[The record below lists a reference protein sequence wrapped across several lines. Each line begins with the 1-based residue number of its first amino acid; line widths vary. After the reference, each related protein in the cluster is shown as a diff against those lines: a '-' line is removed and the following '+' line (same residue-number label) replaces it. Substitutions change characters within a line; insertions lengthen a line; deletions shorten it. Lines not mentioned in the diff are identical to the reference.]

1 MSTEDQ
7 TTEKCTKS
15 FTENSSG
22 GRQPLTEYSV
32 VIQTLT
38 GTVKWFNN
46 KAGFGFITVCE
57 DGEFKDKD
65 IFVHY
70 SSIRVLNSQY
80 KYLVQGEYVEFTLV
94 KVTSD
99 THEFQAMNVSGVKGG
114 PIMCEIRRL
123 VTPNTN
129 NTENRNYDERPPRK
143 IQRNHDRGGFTPRP
157 PIDNDNRRPRRGST
171 IATPNSSGDRRSPS
185 ELVVRGHSS
194 ILPPREPSTS
204 MNGEDMMGFT
214 KVERKR
220 TARPKLIR

>member
-7 TTEKCTKS
+7 TTEKCTNS
-15 FTENSSG
+15 STENNSG
-22 GRQPLTEYSV
+22 GRPPLTEYSV

-94 KVTSD
+94 KVNSD

-123 VTPNTN
+123 VTP

-171 IATPNSSGDRRSPS
+171 MATTQ
-185 ELVVRGHSS
+185 
-194 ILPPREPSTS
+194 REPSTS

-220 TARPKLIR
+220 TVRPKLIR

>member
-7 TTEKCTKS
+7 SNEKCTN
-15 FTENSSG
+15 TPPDNSSS
-22 GRQPLTEYSV
+22 GRSPLTEYSV
-32 VIQTLT
+32 VAQTLT

-94 KVTSD
+94 KVNSD

-123 VTPNTN
+123 VTPNTTN
-129 NTENRNYDERPPRK
+129 GENRHYDERPPRK
-143 IQRNHDRGGFTPRP
+143 VHRNHDRGVHTPRESRP
-157 PIDNDNRRPRRGST
+157 PIDNDNRRPRRPPT
-171 IATPNSSGDRRSPS
+171 SSGSQ
-185 ELVVRGHSS
+185 
-194 ILPPREPSTS
+194 REPTSS

-220 TARPKLIR
+220 TVRPKA

>member
-1 MSTEDQ
+1 MSTENQ
-7 TTEKCTKS
+7 TTETCVNTP
-15 FTENSSG
+15 TDTNSG
-22 GRQPLTEYSV
+22 GRPPSTEYSV
-32 VIQTLT
+32 VVETLT

-94 KVTSD
+94 KVNSD
-99 THEFQAMNVSGVKGG
+99 THEFQAMNISGVKGG
-114 PIMCEIRRL
+114 PILCEIRRL
-123 VTPNTN
+123 VTPPAN
-129 NTENRNYDERPPRK
+129 NTENRNFDERPPRK
-143 IQRNHDRGGFTPRP
+143 VHRNNDRGGYTPRESRP
-157 PIDNDNRRPRRGST
+157 PIDNNNRRPRRT
-171 IATPNSSGDRRSPS
+171 QVSSASQ
-185 ELVVRGHSS
+185 
-194 ILPPREPSTS
+194 REPSTS

-220 TARPKLIR
+220 TVHPKA

>member
-1 MSTEDQ
+1 MSTEEQ
-7 TTEKCTKS
+7 TTDKCVNSSTENDSGVDGKCTEFS
-15 FTENSSG
+15 
-22 GRQPLTEYSV
+22 
-32 VIQTLT
+32 IIAQTLT

-57 DGEFKDKD
+57 DGEFKNKD

-94 KVTSD
+94 KVNSD

-129 NTENRNYDERPPRK
+129 NSENRHFEERPPRK
-143 IQRNHDRGGFTPRP
+143 VHRNNDRGAYTSRESRP
-157 PIDNDNRRPRRGST
+157 PIDNDNRRPRRAPT
-171 IATPNSSGDRRSPS
+171 SS
-185 ELVVRGHSS
+185 SS
-194 ILPPREPSTS
+194 QREPSTS

-220 TARPKLIR
+220 TVRPKA

>member
-7 TTEKCTKS
+7 STEKCA
-15 FTENSSG
+15 NSSTDTISDG
-22 GRQPLTEYSV
+22 CPPLTEYSV
-32 VIQTLT
+32 VYQTLT

-70 SSIRVLNSQY
+70 KSIRVLNSQY

-94 KVTSD
+94 KVNKG

-114 PIMCEIRRL
+114 SIMCEIRRL
-123 VTPNTN
+123 ATPNTTN
-129 NTENRNYDERPPRK
+129 SENRHYDERPPRK
-143 IQRNHDRGGFTPRP
+143 VNRNNDRGSYTPRESRP
-157 PIDNDNRRPRRGST
+157 PIDNNNRRQRRPPT
-171 IATPNSSGDRRSPS
+171 SSDSQ
-185 ELVVRGHSS
+185 
-194 ILPPREPSTS
+194 REPSTG
-204 MNGEDMMGFT
+204 MNGEDIMGFT

-220 TARPKLIR
+220 TVHPKASVA